1 MQLADDDDEDNDD
14 DGGNGD
20 DDAREFLKVCWLTLR
35 NIVKRSPPP

>member
-20 DDAREFLKVCWLTLR
+20 DDAREFLKAVWLTLR
-35 NIVKRSPPP
+35 STVKRSPPP